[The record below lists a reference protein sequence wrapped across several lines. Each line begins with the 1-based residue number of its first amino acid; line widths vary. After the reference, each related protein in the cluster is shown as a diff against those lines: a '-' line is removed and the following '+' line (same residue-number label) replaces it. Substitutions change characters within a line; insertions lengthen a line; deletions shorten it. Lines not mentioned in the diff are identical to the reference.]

1 MKMDKNKL
9 NAFGYRIGYIFASV
23 VALCVIVAVIGL
35 TVKFLF
41 WLF

>member
-1 MKMDKNKL
+1 MDKNKL
-9 NAFGYRIGYIFASV
+9 NAFGYKVGYIFATV
-23 VALCVIVAVIGL
+23 VAICLMVAAIAL

>member
-1 MKMDKNKL
+1 MDKNKL
-9 NAFGYRIGYIFASV
+9 NEFGYKVGYILATT
-23 VALCVIVAVIGL
+23 VAICLIVAAIAL